1 MTRTRDVPQ
10 TKSLKD
16 RLFGAAV
23 MKMSFRLRGTEKSQA
38 FLAIYAGILRDLD
51 LRDAD
56 VEDYIVRH
64 LDDVERAA
72 RGTDSSGN

>member
-1 MTRTRDVPQ
+1 MARTSDVPQ

-16 RLFGAAV
+16 RLFGTAV

-38 FLAIYAGILRDLD
+38 FLAIYKGILRDLE
-51 LRDAD
+51 LNDAD
-56 VEDYIVRH
+56 VEDYILRH

-72 RGTDSSGN
+72 RGTDSSD